1 MSEKII
7 IGYFG
12 DGVWAH
18 NAFKKIV
25 NDAKFKIAF
34 VVLRYDSSDEVLATL
49 PKEQNIPI
57 LKEKNINNPEF
68 LDRLKDYNCDIFV
81 SMSFDQIFKSEIINI
96 PPLKTINCHAGKLP
110 FYRGRNILNWALIN
124 DEKDFGITVHY
135 MDTGID
141 TGDIILQKTYPI
153 SDNDNY
159 ASLLETAH
167 IECASVLYEALCEIY
182 SGTAKRTKQEGSG
195 FYCSKREKGDEII
208 DWNSTSREIF
218 NFVRAISPPAVGAKS
233 YINGKEIQIN
243 KAVMIE
249 NAPIYKCKIGAVVG
263 LGADYFVVKTKNST
277 IKITD
282 FIYNGKIKSGDI
294 LLKGGGI
301 VFKILI
307 LNDIFSKS
315 NRTRCCGGR

>member
-1 MSEKII
+1 M
-7 IGYFG
+7 
-12 DGVWAH
+12 
-18 NAFKKIV
+18 
-25 NDAKFKIAF
+25 
-34 VVLRYDSSDEVLATL
+34 ATL
-49 PKEQNIPI
+49 AKEQNIPI

-159 ASLLETAH
+159 ASLLEIAH
-167 IECASVLYEALCEIY
+167 RECASVLYEALCEIY
-182 SGTAKRTKQEGSG
+182 SGTAKRTKQEGNG

-277 IKITD
+277 IKIID
-282 FIYNGKIKSGDI
+282 FIYDGKIKIGDI
-294 LLKGGGI
+294 LNK
-301 VFKILI
+301 
-307 LNDIFSKS
+307 N
-315 NRTRCCGGR
+315 

>member
-18 NAFKKIV
+18 NAFRKIV

-49 PKEQNIPI
+49 AKEQNIPI

-68 LDRLKDYNCDIFV
+68 LDRLKNYNCDIFV

-167 IECASVLYEALCEIY
+167 IECASVLYEA
-182 SGTAKRTKQEGSG
+182 
-195 FYCSKREKGDEII
+195 
-208 DWNSTSREIF
+208 
-218 NFVRAISPPAVGAKS
+218 FVRFIAELLNAQNKKGAGFIAQSVK
-233 YINGKEIQIN
+233 
-243 KAVMIE
+243 KAM
-249 NAPIYKCKIGAVVG
+249 K
-263 LGADYFVVKTKNST
+263 
-277 IKITD
+277 
-282 FIYNGKIKSGDI
+282 
-294 LLKGGGI
+294 
-301 VFKILI
+301 
-307 LNDIFSKS
+307 
-315 NRTRCCGGR
+315 